1 MTPGAVAGVLGIG
14 LGVAWATVTVTFLI
28 ARRRN
33 RYDTIDTAWG
43 AGFALIAVCAL
54 SLVRPAFGEVAPPGV
69 AGWLA
74 AVLTVVWGV
83 RLALHLHLRNRV
95 KPEDPRYREMLARAR
110 RFPAGRMYFRV
121 YLTQALVMWFVAL
134 PVQLAQFGGSA
145 RHPLSAAAL
154 WVGLF
159 VWLVGFAFEAVG
171 DEQLRRFRNRP
182 ENAGAVLRTGL
193 WRYTRHPNYFGDAC
207 VWWGLYLIACH
218 HQIGVFTL
226 LSPVLMTWLLAR
238 GSGKPLLERDI
249 AERRPDYADYVRRTS
264 GFVPWPPKRS

>member
-1 MTPGAVAGVLGIG
+1 M
-14 LGVAWATVTVTFLI
+14 
-28 ARRRN
+28 ARVRN

-43 AGFALIAVCAL
+43 TGFALIAVCAL
-54 SLVRPAFGEVAPPGV
+54 ALVRPVSGDSEQPGV

-74 AVLTVVWGV
+74 TVLTVVWGV
-83 RLALHLHLRNRV
+83 RLALHLHLRNRT
-95 KPEDPRYREMLARAR
+95 KPEDPRYREMLAKAR

-145 RHPLSAAAL
+145 RHPLSAAVL
-154 WVGLF
+154 WAGVF
-159 VWLVGFAFEAVG
+159 VWLVGFAFETVG

-182 ENAGAVLRTGL
+182 ENSGAVLRMGL

-218 HQIGVFTL
+218 HQVGVLPL

-249 AERRPDYADYVRRTS
+249 VERRPDYADYVRRTS
-264 GFVPWPPKRS
+264 GFVPLPPKRD